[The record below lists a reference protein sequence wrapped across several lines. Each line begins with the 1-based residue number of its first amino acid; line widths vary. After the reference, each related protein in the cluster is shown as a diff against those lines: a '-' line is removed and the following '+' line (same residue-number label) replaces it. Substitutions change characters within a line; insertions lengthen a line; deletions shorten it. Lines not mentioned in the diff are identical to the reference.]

1 MEAGKAKERVE
12 IVRKRKWV
20 LSLCTV
26 IFTGLFVGLFVGLCA
41 DRVFIN
47 SSALGGSILAPMLCL
62 TVALSSWDHS
72 QTIKAYEALI
82 RSKRRESKGSD

>member
-12 IVRKRKWV
+12 IVRKRQWV
-20 LSLCTV
+20 LSLCPV
-26 IFTGLFVGLFVGLCA
+26 IFTGLFVGLCA

>member
-20 LSLCTV
+20 LSLCPV
-26 IFTGLFVGLFVGLCA
+26 IFTGLFVGLCA
-41 DRVFIN
+41 DRVFNIN
-47 SSALGGSILAPMLCL
+47 SSALDPPILAPMLCL